1 MRAIL
6 GTRREV
12 ETRTRWKGARMQ
24 DTIAREIEQ
33 LRDRLAEIE
42 DERSHLD
49 DADRARREELLAE
62 ESCLEVRLA
71 EIEERLSDEPGAA
84 EEKVSNQT
92 DLTRTP
98 RLPESEDRS

>member
-1 MRAIL
+1 
-6 GTRREV
+6 
-12 ETRTRWKGARMQ
+12 MQ
-24 DTIAREIEQ
+24 ETIAREIEQ

-49 DADRARREELLAE
+49 DADQARREELLAE
-62 ESCLEVRLA
+62 ERRLEVRLA
-71 EIEERLSDEPGAA
+71 EIEERLSDEPGVA
-84 EEKVSNQT
+84 EEKASHQT